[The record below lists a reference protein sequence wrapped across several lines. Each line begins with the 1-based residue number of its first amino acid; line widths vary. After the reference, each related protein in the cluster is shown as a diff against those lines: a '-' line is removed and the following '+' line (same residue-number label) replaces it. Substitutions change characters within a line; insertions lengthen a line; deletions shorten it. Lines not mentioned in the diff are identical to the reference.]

1 MKFFLK
7 NVQPLSL
14 QLSLL
19 VWASIFLMLADRYQW
34 NYLEIT
40 RANLLALV
48 YPVQYLVDL
57 PVRAGQWL
65 SVTASSYSQLLN
77 DRNRLQ
83 AENTQLQVTLQK
95 FVALKNE
102 NARLRRLLGSARQ
115 TNEKTQE
122 AEVLAVELDSLD
134 PSKRKIIIDKGERD
148 KVCLNQPVIDAY
160 GVVGQVTRLGPFTSV
175 VTLITDPSHEL
186 PVQVVRTGLRSVA
199 KGGGVVNRLS
209 LLYLSNTGLNMGI
222 KVGDLIVTSGS
233 GGHFPKDY
241 PVGTVVE
248 INPDIGTPHAQVQAI
263 PRSALERNR
272 EVLLVWSEEQMNTI
286 TCEKNKEAPLTHY

>member
-14 QLSLL
+14 QLGLL
-19 VWASIFLMLADRYQW
+19 VVVSVLLMFADRYQW
-34 NYLEIT
+34 GYLEIV
-40 RANLLALV
+40 RAQLLTLV

-115 TNEKTQE
+115 TNEKTQV

-160 GVVGQVTRLGPFTSV
+160 GVVGQVTRLGPVTSV

>member
-1 MKFFLK
+1 MF
-7 NVQPLSL
+7 
-14 QLSLL
+14 
-19 VWASIFLMLADRYQW
+19 ADRYQW
-34 NYLEIT
+34 SYLEIA
-40 RANLLALV
+40 RAHLLALT
-48 YPVQYLVDL
+48 YPIQYLVDL

-65 SVTASSYSQLLN
+65 SATASSHSQLLN
-77 DRNRLQ
+77 ERNKLL

-102 NARLRRLLGSARQ
+102 NARLRRLLGSARK
-115 TNEKTQE
+115 TSEKTQV

-134 PSKRKIIIDKGERD
+134 PSKRKILIDKGERD

-160 GVVGQVTRLGPFTSV
+160 GVVGQVTRLGLFTSV

-222 KVGDLIVTSGS
+222 EVGDLIVTSGS

-272 EVLLVWSEEQMNTI
+272 EVLLVWSEEQMNTT
-286 TCEKNKEAPLTHY
+286 TCGKSK

>member
-1 MKFFLK
+1 MKSFLR
-7 NVQPLSL
+7 NVQSLSL
-14 QLSLL
+14 QLGLL
-19 VWASIFLMLADRYQW
+19 VLVSILLMFADRYQW
-34 NYLEIT
+34 SYLEIA
-40 RANLLALV
+40 RAHLLALV

-65 SVTASSYSQLLN
+65 SVTASGYSQLIN
-77 DRNRLQ
+77 ERNRLK

-102 NARLRRLLGSARQ
+102 NARLRRLLGSARK
-115 TNEKTQE
+115 TKEKTQV

-134 PSKRKIIIDKGERD
+134 PSKRKILIDKGEQD

-209 LLYLSNTGLNMGI
+209 LLYLSNTGLNVGI

-263 PRSALERNR
+263 PRSDLERNR
-272 EVLLVWSEEQMNTI
+272 EVLLVWTEEQMSTK
-286 TCEKNKEAPLTHY
+286 TCEKGKEASLTN

>member
-7 NVQPLSL
+7 NIHSLSL

-19 VWASIFLMLADRYQW
+19 IVASIVLMFADRYQW
-34 NYLEIT
+34 SYLEIA

-65 SVTASSYSQLLN
+65 SLTASSHLQLIN
-77 DRNRLQ
+77 ERNQLQ
-83 AENTQLQVTLQK
+83 AENIQLQVTLQK
-95 FVALKNE
+95 FAALKNE
-102 NARLRRLLGSARQ
+102 NARLRRLLGSARKIG
-115 TNEKTQE
+115 ERTQV

-134 PSKRKIIIDKGERD
+134 PSKRKILIDKGERD

-160 GVVGQVTRLGPFTSV
+160 GVVGQVTRLGPVSSV

-209 LLYLSNTGLNMGI
+209 LLYLSNTGLNLGI

-241 PVGTVVE
+241 PVGTVIE

-272 EVLLVWSEEQMNTI
+272 EVLLLWTEEQIRTT
-286 TCEKNKEAPLTHY
+286 TCEQSKTAPLTP

>member
-14 QLSLL
+14 QLGLL
-19 VWASIFLMLADRYQW
+19 VVVSIVLMFADRYQW
-34 NYLEIT
+34 NYLEIA
-40 RANLLALV
+40 RAQLLTLV

-77 DRNRLQ
+77 ERNRLR

-95 FVALKNE
+95 FAALKNE
-102 NARLRRLLGSARQ
+102 NTRLRRLLGSARK
-115 TNEKTQE
+115 TNEKTQI

-160 GVVGQVTRLGPFTSV
+160 GVVGQVTRLGPLTSV

-272 EVLLVWSEEQMNTI
+272 EVLLVWSEEQMNTT

>member
-1 MKFFLK
+1 MKYLLK

-19 VWASIFLMLADRYQW
+19 VMASIFLMFADRYQW
-34 NYLEIT
+34 SYLEIA
-40 RANLLALV
+40 RAHLLALV

-65 SVTASSYSQLLN
+65 SVTASSHSQLIN
-77 DRNRLQ
+77 QRNKLYAENLQLQ
-83 AENTQLQVTLQK
+83 ATLQK
-95 FVALKNE
+95 FEALKNE
-102 NARLRRLLGSARQ
+102 NARLRRLLGSSMK
-115 TNEKTQE
+115 TGEKTQV

-134 PSKRKIIIDKGERD
+134 PSKRKILIDKGEQD

-160 GVVGQVTRLGPFTSV
+160 GIVGQVTRLGPFTSV

-186 PVQVVRTGLRSVA
+186 PVQVVGTGLRSVA
-199 KGGGVVNRLS
+199 KGEGVVNRLS

-263 PRSALERNR
+263 PSSALERNR
-272 EVLLVWSEEQMNTI
+272 EVLLVWTEEQMNAK
-286 TCEKNKEAPLTHY
+286 TCEKSKETLLTH

>member
-7 NVQPLSL
+7 DIHPLSL

-19 VWASIFLMLADRYQW
+19 VVVSIVLMFADRYQW
-34 NYLEIT
+34 SYLEIA
-40 RANLLALV
+40 RAHLLALV

-65 SVTASSYSQLLN
+65 SLTASSHLQLIN
-77 DRNRLQ
+77 ERNQLQ

-95 FVALKNE
+95 FAALKNE
-102 NARLRRLLGSARQ
+102 NARLRQLLGSARK
-115 TNEKTQE
+115 TGEKTQI

-134 PSKRKIIIDKGERD
+134 PSKRKILIDKGEQD

-160 GVVGQVTRLGPFTSV
+160 GVVGQVTRLGPISSV

-222 KVGDLIVTSGS
+222 KIGDLIVTSGS
-233 GGHFPKDY
+233 GGNFPKDY

-272 EVLLVWSEEQMNTI
+272 EVLLLWTEEQMKTT
-286 TCEKNKEAPLTHY
+286 TCEQSKTAPLIP